1 MYPRLLLLL
10 VASTLITACAPRA
23 GQDLPPHGE
32 TVRHMLEVQTWQ
44 PGSETA
50 PRMQGNRAAQTMDVY
65 RAAGAPAPALAPA
78 PR

>member
-10 VASTLITACAPRA
+10 VASTLIAACAPRA
-23 GQDLPPHGE
+23 GQDLPAYGE

-50 PRMQGNRAAQTMDVY
+50 PRLQGNRAAQTMDAY
-65 RAAGAPAPALAPA
+65 RAAGAPAPAPA
-78 PR
+78 AR